1 MRVRLGKKDNLTRVA
16 VRLPERLYQELSQ
29 LAATADRSLNYEIKV
44 RLEASRRLD
53 EILDAGTTNEAL
65 ELINRLR
72 CRLRDLRIAKEE

>member
-53 EILDAGTTNEAL
+53 EILDADTTNEAL

-72 CRLRDLRIAKEE
+72 RRLRDLRIAKEE

>member
-16 VRLPERLYQELSQ
+16 VRLPERLHQELSE
-29 LAATADRSLNYEIKV
+29 LAAASGRSLNYEIKV

-53 EILDAGTTNEAL
+53 EILDADTTNEAL

-72 CRLRDLRIAKEE
+72 RRLRDLRLGEEG